1 MIPNSYNSFE
11 DIDNQLKIISLQ
23 KQIYKQQIK
32 QNLRSSKA
40 SFSTTSIK
48 SEVKNTLQVKLLE
61 FITAKLIK
69 KFR

>member
-1 MIPNSYNSFE
+1 MMPNSYNSFD
-11 DIDNQLKIISLQ
+11 DIDNQLKIISLH

-32 QNLRSSKA
+32 LNLKSSKA
-40 SFSTTSIK
+40 SFSASHIK

-61 FITAKLIK
+61 FITTNLIK

>member
-1 MIPNSYNSFE
+1 MMPNSYNSFE

-32 QNLRSSKA
+32 LNLKSTKS
-40 SFSTTSIK
+40 SFSATSIK

-61 FITAKLIK
+61 YITTNLIK

>member
-48 SEVKNTLQVKLLE
+48 SEIKNTLQVKLLE
-61 FITAKLIK
+61 FITTKLIK
-69 KFR
+69 IFR

>member
-40 SFSTTSIK
+40 SFSATSIK
-48 SEVKNTLQVKLLE
+48 SEVKNTLQIKLLE
-61 FITAKLIK
+61 FITTNLIK

>member
-32 QNLRSSKA
+32 QNFRSSKA

-61 FITAKLIK
+61 FITTNLIK
-69 KFR
+69 IFR

>member
-61 FITAKLIK
+61 FITTNLIK
-69 KFR
+69 IFR

>member
-32 QNLRSSKA
+32 QHLRSSKA
-40 SFSTTSIK
+40 SFSATSIK
-48 SEVKNTLQVKLLE
+48 SEVKNTLQIKLLE
-61 FITAKLIK
+61 FITTNLIK